1 MKLTEDD
8 IQSDKERVKQ
18 SIKKLE
24 KWLEEPDITESR
36 MKALTGQLGKYQEYL
51 QLLESGGAV
60 PYIKKA
66 EEERRKKEKEK
77 AE

>member
-51 QLLESGGAV
+51 QLLEAGGAV

-77 AE
+77 E